1 MNTQLK
7 HSVIIYSLL
16 FLLLF
21 LTLVLLT
28 CLLYVFHEDRD
39 FAVLLTGRPVLLFC
53 LLVLY
58 TDCPPQNL
66 IHAGSCGNTLASM
79 EKGGDTPSDLG
90 AAGSQREEP
99 VHSPQEEVSEQVSND
114 RNY

>member
-1 MNTQLK
+1 MFSMRTE
-7 HSVIIYSLL
+7 I
-16 FLLLF
+16 
-21 LTLVLLT
+21 
-28 CLLYVFHEDRD
+28 
-39 FAVLLTGRPVLLFC
+39 LLFC

-58 TDCPPQNL
+58 TDHPPQNL

>member
-39 FAVLLTGRPVLLFC
+39 FAVLLTGF
-53 LLVLY
+53 
-58 TDCPPQNL
+58 
-66 IHAGSCGNTLASM
+66 
-79 EKGGDTPSDLG
+79 
-90 AAGSQREEP
+90 
-99 VHSPQEEVSEQVSND
+99 VH
-114 RNY
+114 